1 MIASRCSQHIDD
13 EVAMI
18 PSPSDDLHNVFWWTG
33 LRLFQTRINIT
44 VQGILEKSQTT
55 SATESTLLTAGL
67 QAISTDAGVGALGKF
82 ERN

>member
-1 MIASRCSQHIDD
+1 VDRT
-13 EVAMI
+13 EVV
-18 PSPSDDLHNVFWWTG
+18 PDKKD
-33 LRLFQTRINIT
+33 IT

>member
-1 MIASRCSQHIDD
+1 VDRT
-13 EVAMI
+13 EVV
-18 PSPSDDLHNVFWWTG
+18 PDKKD
-33 LRLFQTRINIT
+33 IT

-67 QAISTDAGVGALGKF
+67 QANSTDVVVGALGEF